1 MKIYKY
7 VTKKDKRGYFSKL
20 LSNHNK
26 NLIKRNI
33 QEINLSYNNKKGTI
47 RGLHYQSGSFKETKI
62 IYVLKGKIFDVEVN
76 LKTLK
81 VKSKILSEN
90 QKQFIVLNEDCA
102 HGFQTMKENC
112 TVLYIHSN
120 VYDKRSEMGVR
131 FNDPEIDIKWPQEI
145 TLVSERDKSFDL
157 IT

>member
-102 HGFQTMKENC
+102 HGFQTLKNN
-112 TVLYIHSN
+112 TILLYLHSKRYNKKYEKTLN
-120 VYDKRSEMGVR
+120 VFDKRI
-131 FNDPEIDIKWPQEI
+131 NIKWPLKKTI
-145 TLVSERDKSFDL
+145 ISKKDNISK
-157 IT
+157 